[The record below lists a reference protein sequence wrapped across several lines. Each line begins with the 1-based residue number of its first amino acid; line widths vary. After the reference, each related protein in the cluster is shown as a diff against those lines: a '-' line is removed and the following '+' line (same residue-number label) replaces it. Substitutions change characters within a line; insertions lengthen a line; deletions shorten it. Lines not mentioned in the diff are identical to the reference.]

1 MNCRGLTLL
10 ETMIALVILGL
21 VGVAFLG
28 VFTQASRT
36 TTDLDLWSTAV
47 VHAEAGMELAIVDAR
62 GAAMRSPERLS
73 GGYTRITTIDPW
85 IGHTDL
91 VTVTVEFPDG
101 RRYALRR
108 LLGTAPPAGAFQ

>member
-1 MNCRGLTLL
+1 MSCRGLTLL

-62 GAAMRSPERLS
+62 GAVSRSPERL
-73 GGYTRITTIDPW
+73 GGGFTRATTVQSW
-85 IGHTDL
+85 IGRTDL
-91 VTVTVEFPDG
+91 ITVTVEFSDG

-108 LLGTAPPAGAFQ
+108 LLGTARPVGAFQ

>member
-1 MNCRGLTLL
+1 MNRRGLTLL

-28 VFTQASRT
+28 VFTQAART

-47 VHAEAGMELAIVDAR
+47 GHAEAGMELAVVDASS
-62 GAAMRSPERLS
+62 ATMRSPEQLS
-73 GGYTRITTIDPW
+73 GGFTRVTTVQPW
-85 IGHTDL
+85 VGSTDL

-108 LLGTAPPAGAFQ
+108 LLGPVRPVGAFP

>member
-1 MNCRGLTLL
+1 VNRRGLTLL

-21 VGVAFLG
+21 VGVAFLS
-28 VFTQASRT
+28 VFTQAART

-47 VHAEAGMELAIVDAR
+47 THAEAGMELAIMDAR
-62 GAAMRSPERLS
+62 GAATRSPEQLS
-73 GGYTRITTIDPW
+73 GGYSRTTTVEPW
-85 IGHTDL
+85 VGHTDL

-108 LLGTAPPAGAFQ
+108 LLGPPPPAGAFQ